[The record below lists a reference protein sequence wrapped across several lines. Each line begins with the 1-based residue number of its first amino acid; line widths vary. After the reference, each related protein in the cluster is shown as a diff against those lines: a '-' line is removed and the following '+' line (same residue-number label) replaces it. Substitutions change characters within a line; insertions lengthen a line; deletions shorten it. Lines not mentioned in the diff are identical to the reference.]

1 MKHNILSWTHGDIF
15 YFVYL
20 WLLTMFSNVL
30 SDKKR
35 YPIIHLCICQQNET
49 RISDLDL
56 SNVQISVMEMYA
68 NWHYLII

>member
-1 MKHNILSWTHGDIF
+1 
-15 YFVYL
+15 
-20 WLLTMFSNVL
+20 MFSNVL
-30 SDKKR
+30 SDKNR

-49 RISDLDL
+49 RISELDL